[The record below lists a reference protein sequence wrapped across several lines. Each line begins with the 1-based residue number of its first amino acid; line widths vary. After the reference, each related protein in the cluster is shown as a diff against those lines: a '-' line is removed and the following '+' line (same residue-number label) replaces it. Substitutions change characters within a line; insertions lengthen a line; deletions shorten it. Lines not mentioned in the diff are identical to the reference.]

1 MNNARHRVVN
11 PTVPASAARP
21 HMQSWSPTA
30 ADSLALILRGL
41 PVSASALMVG
51 AHPDDE
57 DTALLAELALRH
69 GVRAVYLSL
78 TRGEGGQN
86 RIGPESGA
94 AFGILRT
101 GELLASRLHDGAEQL
116 LSPCVDFGY
125 AKRAEDAFAQWGREH
140 VTASVVQ
147 AIREVQPDVV
157 ISVWTGTD
165 IDGHGHHRA
174 SGISTHEAYTLA
186 ADASAFPE
194 QIQAGLAPWQAK
206 RLLVRVRDAVHWAEG
221 DLHID
226 VGRWDPILGRSCFE
240 VAMEGRSL
248 HRCQN
253 MGALRA
259 KGAQQVVYR
268 VAAGA
273 PICDVRDAHALSDL
287 PVRLDAWAQACLSGR
302 HAEVGQA
309 IETAVEYLA
318 QAWDG
323 YHPQRPEA
331 TAPALLSALRALRQA
346 AQVVHEPS
354 TPELM
359 ALDQRL
365 QAHIQ
370 RVEAAW
376 IQAAGIALEVLSPQP
391 EVMAGEALD
400 IEAALYVRGE
410 EASSLVSLQ
419 PQVQP
424 GWRAEDM
431 AGPPGPTP
439 LAAGDVIEARFR
451 VTAPADEQT
460 ALSAT
465 LRPWLHLPPEGHLY
479 RFPGP
484 IPSLA
489 PSAPPLLT
497 VEALVQA
504 DDLQIPLS
512 APLVYR
518 EADPG
523 FGEIRQPV
531 RVIPRV
537 MVDVAPSQIVVS
549 SHATDAPMAT
559 IRLRAQQ
566 AESGRLVLRDLS
578 RDDQPPQVL
587 GEYDLPAS
595 GLRTI
600 DQALPIDL
608 SVQGVRIF
616 LLEWQYAATPA
627 SSQGSVQD
635 VSYSHIEPGY
645 VLVPAELS
653 VTVVSVDVAPDLTV
667 GYVPGVGD
675 AIPEALETLGVA
687 TEVIDDTTLQ
697 FGNLEVFDT
706 IVVGVRALETRANV
720 AANRERLWDYARA
733 GGTLIMQYQKP
744 REDGP
749 ERFIP
754 FPGVIMARPVP
765 RVSQKKAP
773 VNMLCPDDPLLTF
786 PNRIGPDDFDGWV
799 QERGLY
805 FMASWPASL
814 RPLLESADAGE
825 APHRGGLMHARLGR
839 GHYIYCAYALFRQLP
854 AGVPGAYRL
863 LANLVSFPR
872 CEE

>member
-1 MNNARHRVVN
+1 
-11 PTVPASAARP
+11 
-21 HMQSWSPTA
+21 
-30 ADSLALILRGL
+30 
-41 PVSASALMVG
+41 MVG

-57 DTALLAELALRH
+57 DTGLLADLALRH

-86 RIGPESGA
+86 RIGPETGA

-116 LSPCVDFGY
+116 LSPCIDFGY
-125 AKRAEDAFAQWGREH
+125 AKRAEDAFAQWGRDR
-140 VTASVVQ
+140 VIAAVVQ

-157 ISVWTGTD
+157 ISVWTGTA

-174 SGISTHEAYTLA
+174 SGIATHEAFTLA
-186 ADASAFPE
+186 ADANAFPE
-194 QIQAGLAPWQAK
+194 QLQAGLEPWQAK
-206 RLLVRVRDAVHWAEG
+206 RLLVRVRDESHWAED

-253 MGALRA
+253 MGALRT
-259 KGAQQVVYR
+259 KGTQHVTYR

-273 PICDVRDAHALSDL
+273 PVHHRRDAHAFTDL
-287 PVRLDAWAQACLSGR
+287 PVRLDAWAQACLGGR
-302 HAEVGQA
+302 LPAVFEM
-309 IETAVEYLA
+309 IEAVTQRLA
-318 QAWDG
+318 QAWESH
-323 YHPQRPEA
+323 HPQRPEV
-331 TAPALLSALRALRQA
+331 TAPILLDVLLTLRRAEQRLRSSESEASRQ
-346 AQVVHEPS
+346 S
-354 TPELM
+354 SPELM
-359 ALDQRL
+359 ALGKRL
-365 QAHIQ
+365 QAQIQ
-370 RVEAAW
+370 RAEAAW
-376 IQAAGIALEVLSPQP
+376 ILAAGIACEVLSPQP
-391 EVMAGEALD
+391 QVIAGSSLEVEVALFM
-400 IEAALYVRGE
+400 RGE
-410 EASSLVSLQ
+410 GTVSLLSLQ

-424 GWRAEDM
+424 GWQVECV
-431 AGPPGPTP
+431 AGPEYPVSLTMGNM
-439 LAAGDVIEARFR
+439 VEARFR
-451 VTAPADEQT
+451 VTAPIDEET

-465 LRPWLHLPPEGHLY
+465 LRPWLHLPSDGHLY

-484 IPSLA
+484 IPSLE
-489 PSAPPLLT
+489 PCAPPLLT
-497 VEALVQA
+497 VEAMLQA
-504 DDLQIPLS
+504 DDLQIPL
-512 APLVYR
+512 ATPLRYR

-537 MVDVAPSQIVVS
+537 MVDVSPSHIIVPSNISQTPVATVRLRSQI
-549 SHATDAPMAT
+549 
-559 IRLRAQQ
+559 
-566 AESGRLVLRDLS
+566 AERGRLVLRDIG
-578 RDDQPPQVL
+578 RDGQTPHLL
-587 GEYDLPAS
+587 GEYDLPAM

-600 DQALPIDL
+600 DQELPIDL
-608 SVQGVRIF
+608 HAQGKRTFQV
-616 LLEWQYAATPA
+616 EWQRASTPA
-627 SSQGSVQD
+627 MPVASSHWSVQD
-635 VSYSHIEPGY
+635 VGYSHIEPGY
-645 VLVPAELS
+645 ILVPAQLS

-675 AIPEALETLGVA
+675 AIPDALETLGIA
-687 TEVIDDTTLQ
+687 TEIIDDTMLQ
-697 FGNLEVFDT
+697 FGNLETYDT

-720 AANRERLWDYARA
+720 AANRERLWDYTRT

-749 ERFIP
+749 GRFIP
-754 FPGVIMARPVP
+754 FPDVSMPRPVP

-773 VNMLCPDDPLLTF
+773 VRLLDSDDPLLTF
-786 PNRIGPDDFDGWV
+786 PNRIGPNDFDGWV

-805 FMASWPASL
+805 FLATWPEEL

-825 APHRGGLMHARLGR
+825 SPHRGGLMHARLGS

-872 CEE
+872 RG